1 MSKLLLL
8 ISLLVTSSA
17 CAQLIPQDKL
27 LHLSASYVVSSAV
40 SAVVYD
46 NTKDKKRAIIAGL
59 CTAVLLGG
67 IKEIYDIKYGQPEW
81 NDLAADVAGAVLG
94 VVTIRIAI

>member
-1 MSKLLLL
+1 MSKLLLVALL
-8 ISLLVTSSA
+8 ITSNV

-27 LHLSASYVVSSAV
+27 LHLSAGYVISSAV

-46 NTKDKKRAIIAGL
+46 NTKDKKKAIIAGL
-59 CTAVLLGG
+59 CIAVIAGG
-67 IKEIYDIKYGQPEW
+67 IKEIYDVKHGQPEW

>member
-1 MSKLLLL
+1 MSKLLLIALL
-8 ISLLVTSSA
+8 ITSSA
-17 CAQLIPQDKL
+17 CAQLVPQDKL
-27 LHLSASYVVSSAV
+27 LHLSAGYVISSTV

-46 NTKDKKRAIIAGL
+46 NTKDKKRAIVAGL
-59 CTAVLLGG
+59 CIAVIAGG
-67 IKEIYDIKYGQPEW
+67 IKEIYDVKHGQPEW